1 MLGTRT
7 AAVIAL
13 ALGAAGLLAGVFLL
27 DGGASA
33 AVPRP
38 PSAQPDR
45 AAPAAMAPLVV
56 APLNVPILMYHY
68 VDHTPPD
75 TGPAAAGLTVSPQEF
90 GAQMDYLAAEGY
102 HPVTIAQ
109 VYAAMAGGARLP
121 SRPVAIT
128 FDDGGSDN
136 YGVAFPILRE
146 HGFTAT
152 FFVITGYVGGRA
164 CMTWDQLREMQAAG
178 MDIESHTVSHPDLRT
193 LGAAGLAEELG
204 RSREALGHGVGS
216 RCAVPLVSP
225 GAVRQDGD
233 RRRPGG
239 RLSRRGHYA
248 ASGPAAEPHLH
259 VRLAA
264 HARVAGAEPRRVRTD
279 PGGAP
284 AGECPVGGM
293 RLGCGRRRGRP
304 SPGSRSRRA
313 PPRPQRAPAAQRRA
327 TCYTPASQP
336 ARDSWYR
343 IRGRSDRQSRPASRG
358 RV

>member
-1 MLGTRT
+1 MPAMHGTRT
-7 AAVIAL
+7 ATVIAL
-13 ALGAAGLLAGVFLL
+13 ALGAAGLLAGVLLL

-38 PSAQPDR
+38 PCAQPDR

-75 TGPAAAGLTVSPQEF
+75 TGPAAAGLTVSPREF
-90 GAQMDYLAAEGY
+90 GAQLDYLAAEGY

-109 VYAAMAGGARLP
+109 VYAAMTGGARLP

-136 YGVAFPILRE
+136 HGVAFPILRE

-193 LGAAGLAEELG
+193 LGAAGLAAELG
-204 RSREALGHGVGS
+204 RSREALATELGAGARFLSYPQGRFDKTVIAAARAAGYLG
-216 RCAVPLVSP
+216 AVTTRHPGRLLSPISTFVWQRTRVSP
-225 GAVRQDGD
+225 GLSLSGFARILDGPRQGSVR
-233 RRRPGG
+233 
-239 RLSRRGHYA
+239 
-248 ASGPAAEPHLH
+248 
-259 VRLAA
+259 
-264 HARVAGAEPRRVRTD
+264 
-279 PGGAP
+279 
-284 AGECPVGGM
+284 
-293 RLGCGRRRGRP
+293 
-304 SPGSRSRRA
+304 
-313 PPRPQRAPAAQRRA
+313 
-327 TCYTPASQP
+327 
-336 ARDSWYR
+336 
-343 IRGRSDRQSRPASRG
+343 
-358 RV
+358 